1 MYIRV
6 LCVRVG
12 TVVKLCTL
20 VCMEVHCGVLV
31 CVHLCIGVHTCIVM
45 YTGGYLAKNQ
55 PKSANNIK

>member
-6 LCVRVG
+6 LYVRVG
-12 TVVKLCTL
+12 TVVQLCTL

-31 CVHLCIGVHTCIVM
+31 CVHQCIGVHTCIVM